1 MSAFFRQGVSHFAL
15 LSKNHNKLLI
25 VGMIKLPVSCFDE
38 IKQINIL
45 CNKAEVEFN
54 FSL

>member
-1 MSAFFRQGVSHFAL
+1 MSAFFREGVSHFAL

-38 IKQINIL
+38 IKQLNIL
-45 CNKAEVEFN
+45 PNCKQKLEIRR
-54 FSL
+54 